1 MQVLMLLFHAIPKA
15 AAKSPVASDMA
26 SVCMEVNLPGNWFQ
40 TRTNMTNIDKS
51 LQIMKM
57 HLAQRLLR
65 DLRLSRL
72 FRPFI
77 MLQI

>member
-15 AAKSPVASDMA
+15 PAKSPVASDMA

-40 TRTNMTNIDKS
+40 TRTITTNIDKS

-65 DLRLSRL
+65 DLRLLRL